1 MLTTL
6 DHLSTIY
13 DQPQQV
19 VTKFDNV
26 IILGNESDFKLMTF
40 SLMLNHFVVFTNT
53 VVHVDVAKA
62 LIELKSDVQCLIE
75 TVLNPGI
82 KVKAILDQN

>member
-1 MLTTL
+1 
-6 DHLSTIY
+6 
-13 DQPQQV
+13 
-19 VTKFDNV
+19 
-26 IILGNESDFKLMTF
+26 MTF

-75 TVLNPGI
+75 IVLNPGI